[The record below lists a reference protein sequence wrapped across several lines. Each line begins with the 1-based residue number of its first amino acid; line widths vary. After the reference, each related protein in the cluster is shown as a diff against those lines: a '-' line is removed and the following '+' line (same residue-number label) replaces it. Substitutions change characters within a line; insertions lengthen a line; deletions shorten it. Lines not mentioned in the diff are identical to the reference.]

1 MMKRLLPNA
10 SVLLWP
16 ALLALASCA
25 ASAPAASTS
34 STRPATTRRT
44 PAEDLSK
51 YRPVFPPPAPAPEAA
66 AATAKKVVAPTNQ
79 LNVQAEQRLR
89 DVAYQN
95 QSVKYA
101 AGYRILAYVGLER
114 ERAMTVRR
122 AIIGRYPDETD
133 YLTFK
138 QPIYRL
144 AIGDYL
150 TRLEAEQALQRLL
163 PLAPKAELQPAQ
175 VLLNH

>member
-1 MMKRLLPNA
+1 M
-10 SVLLWP
+10 
-16 ALLALASCA
+16 
-25 ASAPAASTS
+25 
-34 STRPATTRRT
+34 
-44 PAEDLSK
+44 
-51 YRPVFPPPAPAPEAA
+51 
-66 AATAKKVVAPTNQ
+66 
-79 LNVQAEQRLR
+79 
-89 DVAYQN
+89 
-95 QSVKYA
+95 KYA

-114 ERAMTVRR
+114 DRAMSVRR

>member
-1 MMKRLLPNA
+1 MKRLLPN
-10 SVLLWP
+10 VLRLLTLP

-25 ASAPAASTS
+25 TSAPAAT
-34 STRPATTRRT
+34 TRPGTARRA

-51 YRPVFPPPAPAPEAA
+51 YRPVFTAPPTAPEATA
-66 AATAKKVVAPTNQ
+66 AAPKKVVAPTNQ

-114 ERAMTVRR
+114 DRAMSVRR